1 MAGAIYWV
9 RQLFH
14 RLRKPVLTI
23 QNVAE
28 LKYSHL
34 KILAFNQYY
43 DLSKQL
49 KSYEELKFQQWTDKA
64 QMIVMN
70 TMRRNILMMMRSD
83 PDKGCQKKMSHVLY
97 KNYIY
102 IYIRLVIE
110 DIFINRSGL
119 LPFPITEKPVTRNI
133 QSANPK
139 LRSKE
144 FLSPGSTPQESVQ
157 KGDHEMSK
165 PSIGE
170 N

>member
-1 MAGAIYWV
+1 MLRYHPPMAGAIYWV

-28 LKYSHL
+28 LKYNHL

-64 QMIVMN
+64 QVIVIN

-83 PDKGCQKKMSHVLY
+83 PDKGRVSNVLY
-97 KNYIY
+97 SS
-102 IYIRLVIE
+102 
-110 DIFINRSGL
+110 NRG
-119 LPFPITEKPVTRNI
+119 
-133 QSANPK
+133 AN
-139 LRSKE
+139 L
-144 FLSPGSTPQESVQ
+144 
-157 KGDHEMSK
+157 
-165 PSIGE
+165 I
-170 N
+170 

>member
-49 KSYEELKFQQWTDKA
+49 KSYEESKFQQWMDKA
-64 QMIVMN
+64 QMIVIN

-83 PDKGCQKKMSHVLY
+83 PDKGCKENERNMHLHLPHSRHRVSHYCFRSATLPDHRETGDEEHPIGQSEGEEQGVPFA
-97 KNYIY
+97 
-102 IYIRLVIE
+102 RLDPPGIGSKG
-110 DIFINRSGL
+110 R
-119 LPFPITEKPVTRNI
+119 
-133 QSANPK
+133 
-139 LRSKE
+139 LRDVE
-144 FLSPGSTPQESVQ
+144 AE
-157 KGDHEMSK
+157 HR
-165 PSIGE
+165 
-170 N
+170 